1 MASVKRGWEP
11 PGQSI
16 SGPSMAKRWVI
27 PIETWKEVWDLFHNY
42 TDQTKA
48 DYWIGNLIWEAV
60 RLPPSLTL
68 RLLHRLERQSHAD
81 YPGGAKPTRL
91 EAELSSNNLYVP
103 VYQAV
108 HAVNQLEDPS
118 RNYRGQDPD
127 LDPGPVVGEV
137 LFAAIRMQGYSADQ
151 IFKMD
156 KTLRLAKILE
166 SHVRDDRLV
175 TILGREVP
183 SGHESP

>member
-1 MASVKRGWEP
+1 M
-11 PGQSI
+11 
-16 SGPSMAKRWVI
+16 
-27 PIETWKEVWDLFHNY
+27 
-42 TDQTKA
+42 
-48 DYWIGNLIWEAV
+48 
-60 RLPPSLTL
+60 
-68 RLLHRLERQSHAD
+68 
-81 YPGGAKPTRL
+81 
-91 EAELSSNNLYVP
+91 SSNNLYVP